1 MATVVRSQTPLQDT
15 YGAISQPTNSIF
27 SGQGY
32 GSRSASRPNSV
43 IASNS
48 GYNLATGAVA
58 EPPVTHNGRFH
69 EEFDVASQRGSVVFE
84 GPSSAAVQRSASQMS
99 NSRSAT
105 PTRSGTLK
113 KKSSLSKRGSMRRS
127 GSKRS
132 LRAGSV
138 RSLVLGDKEKYSVDG
153 AEDQNSAFYIP
164 VPTNGNPT
172 EVLADRF
179 QAWRK
184 VLKDL
189 IVFFKELQKSYETR
203 SKLFMSASNIINN
216 SALPPTF
223 LKSGG
228 LADATDILRNFH
240 KQAYQ
245 EASKAAEV
253 ENELVAQL
261 MGLRNDLQKKTKEIR
276 SLSGDFRN
284 SVDKEVDATRKSV
297 RHLHEA
303 LGLVDTDPAATAG
316 KGDPF
321 IVRLSVDKQIE
332 KQIEEENYL
341 HRAFLNLE
349 NSGRELESIVVS
361 EIQKAY
367 KTYANIL
374 TREADEA
381 YDAAEKL
388 RAGPI
393 SMPHDHEWNSFI
405 AETDE
410 LVDPRVP
417 LRDIENISYPGKD
430 HPAAAEVRSGML
442 ERKSK
447 YLKSYTPG
455 WYVLSPTHLHEF
467 KSADRVA
474 WQTPVMSLYLPEQK
488 LGSHSQP
495 DSTSHK
501 FMLKGRQTGAMH
513 RGHSWVFRAESHETM
528 KAWYEDVESLISKT
542 GEARNAFVRRH
553 VRTVS
558 GASFGRTST
567 SSDRVMDEDEADRT
581 PYSAGSVVLNQ
592 ERPASQP
599 REAGGRFPSD
609 VHIDRHLEAPL
620 SPSSGESSGER
631 DLLAAVGSLPD
642 AKSPLQSTRHSI
654 SDRDMDIDQVQP
666 SSQAGEATRQP
677 FERHDTYYGA
687 WMNTAG
693 HQKQVQAQQIYDNTQ
708 DTAGFERGNMA
719 PNLIAGL
726 KTTNSREHSL
736 TRQRNRG
743 ESTST
748 APTTTNVTDHT
759 LNTVPTSI
767 DERPESISHGHDE
780 PMIDSWNKVQVPPSV
795 RTASS
800 TTAVPINAPG
810 PGIVESNE
818 GRRPPAQ
825 TKNSVSTLELKIPG
839 HYPPANVPA

>member
-1 MATVVRSQTPLQDT
+1 MATAVRSQTPLQDT
-15 YGAISQPTNSIF
+15 YAALPQPADPMF
-27 SGQGY
+27 SGQNY
-32 GSRSASRPNSV
+32 GVRSTSRPNSFL
-43 IASNS
+43 ANSS
-48 GYNLATGAVA
+48 GYNLASGAAA
-58 EPPVTHNGRFH
+58 EPSYAHTGRFH
-69 EEFDVASQRGSVVFE
+69 EEFDAASQRGSVVFE

-99 NSRSAT
+99 NTRSAT

-138 RSLVLGDKEKYSVDG
+138 RSLVLGDKEKYSIDG
-153 AEDQNSAFYIP
+153 VEDPNSAFHIP
-164 VPTNGNPT
+164 IPTDGNPT
-172 EVLADRF
+172 EVLAERF

-203 SKLFMSASNIINN
+203 SKLFMSASNVINN
-216 SALPPTF
+216 STVPPTF

-228 LADATDILRNFH
+228 LADATEILRDFH
-240 KQAYQ
+240 KKAYL
-245 EASKAAEV
+245 EASKAAQV
-253 ENELVAQL
+253 ESELVGQL

-303 LGLVDTDPAATAG
+303 LGLVDTDPAATSG

-321 IVRLSVDKQIE
+321 IVRLNVDKQIE

-349 NSGRELESIVVS
+349 SSGRELESIVVS

-374 TREADEA
+374 SREADEA
-381 YDAAEKL
+381 YDTAEKL

-393 SMPHDHEWNSFI
+393 SMPHDHEWNSFV
-405 AETDE
+405 AETDD

-417 LRDIENISYPGKD
+417 LRDVENISYPGRD
-430 HPAAAEVRSGML
+430 HPAAVEVRSGML

-501 FMLKGRQTGAMH
+501 FMLKGRQTGTMH

-528 KAWYEDVESLISKT
+528 KSWYDDIESLVSKT

-558 GASFGRTST
+558 GASYGRTSA
-567 SSDRVMDEDEADRT
+567 SSDGVMDEDEADRT

-599 REAGGRFPSD
+599 REPGGRFPSD
-609 VHIDRHLEAPL
+609 VQIDRHLQVPL

-642 AKSPLQSTRHSI
+642 GKSPIDSARQSMDTSP
-654 SDRDMDIDQVQP
+654 DRPMRE
-666 SSQAGEATRQP
+666 S
-677 FERHDTYYGA
+677 FERHDSYYGN
-687 WMNTAG
+687 WMNPAG
-693 HQKQVQAQQIYDNTQ
+693 RQRQLQTHQGYVPYDNRYTI
-708 DTAGFERGNMA
+708 GSERGGA
-719 PNLIAGL
+719 TPSLIAGMRS
-726 KTTNSREHSL
+726 TDSRDPSL
-736 TRQRNRG
+736 MRQRNRG

-748 APTTTNVTDHT
+748 ALTTTNVTDHT
-759 LNTVPTSI
+759 HNTVPTSI
-767 DERPESISHGHDE
+767 NENPESVSHE
-780 PMIDSWNKVQVPPSV
+780 PEELRAEGWKQGQGPPSV
-795 RTASS
+795 QATS
-800 TTAVPINAPG
+800 TTAVPIDTPG
-810 PGIVESNE
+810 SGMSQSNE
-818 GRRPPAQ
+818 GFKRPPAQ
-825 TKNSVSTLELKIPG
+825 SKNSVSTLELKIPG
-839 HYPPANVPA
+839 HYPPANIPA

>member
-1 MATVVRSQTPLQDT
+1 MATVVRSQTPLQDA
-15 YGAISQPTNSIF
+15 YGAIPQPADSLL
-27 SGQGY
+27 SGSGY
-32 GSRSASRPNSV
+32 GVRSRPNSC
-43 IASNS
+43 IAAP
-48 GYNLATGAVA
+48 YNVTSAA
-58 EPPVTHNGRFH
+58 EPSYAQNGRFH
-69 EEFDVASQRGSVVFE
+69 EECDVASQRGSVNFE
-84 GPSSAAVQRSASQMS
+84 GPSSAAIRRSMSQMS
-99 NSRSAT
+99 NVRSTT

-113 KKSSLSKRGSMRRS
+113 KKSSLSKRSSMRRS

-153 AEDQNSAFYIP
+153 TEDQNSAFYIP
-164 VPTNGNPT
+164 IPTNGSPT

-179 QAWRK
+179 QSWRK

-203 SKLFMSASNIINN
+203 SKLFMSASNMINN
-216 SALPPTF
+216 TTMPPTF

-228 LADATDILRNFH
+228 LGDATGILRDFH
-240 KQAYQ
+240 RQAYL
-245 EASKAAEV
+245 EANKAAEV
-253 ENELVAQL
+253 ENELVGQL

-284 SVDKEVDATRKSV
+284 SVDREVEATRKSV

-303 LGLVDTDPAATAG
+303 LGLVDTDPAATSG

-321 IVRLSVDKQIE
+321 IVRMGVDKQIE
-332 KQIEEENYL
+332 KQLEEENYL

-349 NSGRELESIVVS
+349 SSGRELESIVVS

-405 AETDE
+405 TETDD

-417 LRDIENISYPGKD
+417 LRDVESISYPGKD

-501 FMLKGRQTGAMH
+501 YMLKGRQTGTMH

-528 KAWYEDVESLISKT
+528 MAWFEDIESLISKT

-558 GASFGRTST
+558 GTSYGRTSA
-567 SSDRVMDEDEADRT
+567 SSDGVMDEDEADRT
-581 PYSAGSVVLNQ
+581 PYSAGSVILNQ

-599 REAGGRFPSD
+599 REPGGRFPSD
-609 VHIDRHLEAPL
+609 VQIDRHLQAPL

-631 DLLAAVGSLPD
+631 DLLAATESLPEGR
-642 AKSPLQSTRHSI
+642 SPLDSGHHSLLERETGASETR
-654 SDRDMDIDQVQP
+654 P
-666 SSQAGEATRQP
+666 SSRPGEVT
-677 FERHDTYYGA
+677 FERHDSYYGA
-687 WMNTAG
+687 WMNPGAR
-693 HQKQVQAQQIYDNTQ
+693 QNQLQNQSAYSSSIYDNGSIARS
-708 DTAGFERGNMA
+708 DKGSLP
-719 PNLIAGL
+719 PNLIAGMG
-726 KTTNSREHSL
+726 TTSSRDNSL

-759 LNTVPTSI
+759 HNTVPTSI
-767 DERPESISHGHDE
+767 DERPESLVRDPEELGADGWQKEQGPASIRTSSMTAL
-780 PMIDSWNKVQVPPSV
+780 PMNTGLSP
-795 RTASS
+795 
-800 TTAVPINAPG
+800 
-810 PGIVESNE
+810 SNE
-818 GRRPPAQ
+818 APKRPPAQ
-825 TKNSVSTLELKIPG
+825 TKSSVSTLELQIPG
-839 HYPPANVPA
+839 HYPPANIPA